1 MSFMKELLKPFD
13 QECWFQIGSGE
24 IKVAVKFLLSEATFT
39 FQFMRTILDR
49 AKAFFNWIEI
59 IASIRNCNGH
69 QDSEKG

>member
-13 QECWFQIGSGE
+13 QEYWFQIGSGE

-49 AKAFFNWIEI
+49 A
-59 IASIRNCNGH
+59 
-69 QDSEKG
+69 

>member
-1 MSFMKELLKPFD
+1 MKELLKPFD

-24 IKVAVKFLLSEATFT
+24 IKVAVKFLLSEVTFT

-59 IASIRNCNGH
+59 TASIRNCNGH
-69 QDSEKG
+69 